1 MSLPPLSLHTETRH
15 NPIDLIENLVS
26 SHGWPFDRSGDD
38 EVNICVAGKWCDY
51 HLSFNWQR
59 DVKALAAAAAFDF
72 KAPPERREAIYEL
85 LCLINERLWVGHFD
99 VSSADGSILFRHGL
113 LLARH
118 AESNLDQCETMLK
131 LSVETAERYYP
142 AFQFVLW
149 AGKTARE
156 AMEASLFE
164 CAGEA

>member
-1 MSLPPLSLHTETRH
+1 MSLPASLHAETRH

-26 SHGWPFDRSGDD
+26 SHGWPFDRSADD

-51 HLSFNWQR
+51 HLSFTWR
-59 DVKALAAAAAFDF
+59 PDVKALAGAAAFDF
-72 KAPPERREAIYEL
+72 KAPDERRQEIYTL
-85 LCLINERLWVGHFD
+85 LGLINERLWIGHFD

-113 LLARH
+113 LLAGGPD
-118 AESNLDQCETMLK
+118 ANLEQCETLLK